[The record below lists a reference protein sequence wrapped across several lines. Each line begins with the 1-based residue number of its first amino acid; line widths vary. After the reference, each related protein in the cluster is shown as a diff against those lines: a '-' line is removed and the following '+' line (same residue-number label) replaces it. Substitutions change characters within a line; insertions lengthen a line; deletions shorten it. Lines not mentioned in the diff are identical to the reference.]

1 MMIAIRMTRHEHE
14 GRGTPL
20 TAPNN
25 PSASERVEGVF
36 EDALEALAPL
46 AAGARLLLACS
57 AGGDSMALLD
67 LAARHAAA
75 RGWALAVVHV
85 DHAQRAESAAE
96 AGFVAEEGARRRAA
110 VFIERLRIGPGG
122 AGALTEDAMR
132 QARHGAFGRAA
143 AAWEAGAVLLAHQAD
158 DQAETL
164 LIRLLAG
171 SGPTGLAAI
180 RPVERIAGL
189 TLARPL
195 LEARR
200 ADLREYLA
208 ARGVAWHD
216 DPTNDDLAA
225 KRSWVRGAL
234 LPLVREK
241 IGLDPTARLAR
252 CAALIRE
259 ETETLGAMT
268 EIFLRQLALPAPP
281 PALARLDVAHPLW
294 RAAGAPARRQ
304 LLREWLWALRRAP
317 HPPGYAAVGEALAF
331 AEARHPG
338 AELRTVERIYVIHC
352 KTSLMAFAPET
363 PPEARRAAAAP
374 FMPVREEKKSKQP
387 E

>member
-1 MMIAIRMTRHEHE
+1 MPRS
-14 GRGTPL
+14 
-20 TAPNN
+20 NN
-25 PSASERVEGVF
+25 PTATDRVERAF
-36 EDALEALAPL
+36 ANALEALAPL

-67 LAARHAAA
+67 LAARHAAG
-75 RGWALAVVHV
+75 RGWALAIAHV
-85 DHAQRAESAAE
+85 DHAQRAESEAE
-96 AGFVAEEGARRRAA
+96 ARCVTGEGTRRGVP
-110 VFIERLRIGPGG
+110 VFIERLRFETSRPT
-122 AGALTEDAMR
+122 ALTEDAMR
-132 QARHGAFGRAA
+132 QARHAAFARAA

-180 RPVERIAGL
+180 RPVERIVGL

-200 ADLREYLA
+200 ADLREYLT
-208 ARGVAWHD
+208 ARGLAWHD
-216 DPTNDDLAA
+216 DPTNDELTA
-225 KRSWVRGAL
+225 KRSWIRGAL
-234 LPLVREK
+234 LPLMREK

-259 ETETLGAMT
+259 ESETLGALT
-268 EIFLRQLALPAPP
+268 ELFLKQLALPATP
-281 PALARLDVAHPLW
+281 PALARLDLAHPLW
-294 RAAGAPARRQ
+294 RAAGSTARRQ
-304 LLREWLWALRRAP
+304 LLREWLWALRRGP

-331 AEARHPG
+331 AEARHTG

-352 KTSLMAFAPET
+352 KTSLVAFAPET
-363 PPEARRAAAAP
+363 APEVRRAAAAV
-374 FMPVREEKKSKQP
+374 MPEKEGKKSKKP
-387 E
+387 KKAE